1 MDGESNISTLDHLDQ
16 RRGWLAAG
24 GLTGAILASSCCIVP
39 LVLLS
44 LGVGGAWIGNLA
56 ALEPWKPYLIAV
68 SVILL
73 GLGFWYTYLRKPP
86 LCKDGSYC
94 ARPSSS
100 AITKCALWLAAIIVA
115 LAGTIDLWAPL
126 FY

>member
-1 MDGESNISTLDHLDQ
+1 MNGESNIKPLDRLDQ

-39 LVLLS
+39 FVLLS

-56 ALEPWKPYLIAV
+56 ALEPWKPYFIAV
-68 SVILL
+68 SVIFL
-73 GLGFWYTYLRKPP
+73 GLGFWHTYWRKPP
-86 LCKDGSYC
+86 MCKDGSYC
-94 ARPSSS
+94 ARPSASS
-100 AITKCALWLAAIIVA
+100 ISKSALWLAAIIVA
-115 LAGTIDLWAPL
+115 LAATIDLWAPL